1 MVVTQKFVIYD
12 KSVKQFVVTFL
23 FLLSFL
29 SVRVAEAAC
38 ICLESITT
46 HSSFEKAG
54 VSIDDQSSEHAS
66 NEKTEHCQH
75 NCSQCHFTA
84 LVPLSFVISTIHGG
98 PSVELPLIVQSY
110 KDISSSVYRPPIA

>member
-1 MVVTQKFVIYD
+1 M
-12 KSVKQFVVTFL
+12 KQFVVIFL

-38 ICLESITT
+38 ICLESMTT
-46 HSSFEKAG
+46 HESFEK
-54 VSIDDQSSEHAS
+54 VSVSVDAQSIEHAS
-66 NEKTEHCQH
+66 NEMTEHCQH

-84 LVPLSFVISTIHGG
+84 LVPLTFVISTIHGG
-98 PSVELPLIVQSY
+98 PSVELSLIVQSY

>member
-1 MVVTQKFVIYD
+1 MKQFFVI
-12 KSVKQFVVTFL
+12 FL
-23 FLLSFL
+23 FLISFL

-38 ICLESITT
+38 ICLESFTT
-46 HSSFEKAG
+46 HESSLEKASES
-54 VSIDDQSSEHAS
+54 VNSQTEHTSSEQ
-66 NEKTEHCQH
+66 KEHCQH

-110 KDISSSVYRPPIA
+110 KDIASSVYRPPIA

>member
-1 MVVTQKFVIYD
+1 M
-12 KSVKQFVVTFL
+12 KQFLLIFL
-23 FLLSFL
+23 FLVSFL

-46 HSSFEKAG
+46 HESFEKTSAS
-54 VSIDDQSSEHAS
+54 VDSQASEHAS
-66 NEKTEHCQH
+66 NEKKEHCQH

-84 LVPLSFVISTIHGG
+84 LVPLSFAISTIHWG